1 MQKRNRLSSG
11 TCSAIKVCWS
21 PINVFICW
29 MAQERWRL
37 QRCKENS
44 IYVVL
49 SSQATRL
56 WIRRPGFESHLSE
69 WRWSTLPR
77 TNSFFG
83 SVEPLLFRTELK
95 IEFSGTHFFVSFEFL
110 LHSRK
115 RKELREKQHHCF
127 LKTTVGRK
135 VSANTVVVGTV
146 TSVETSPSSSFFFFV
161 LLFSFFLFLS
171 SYFFLSL
178 STYFFL
184 SLSSS
189 FFFLILSP
197 SYQKNFRWRGCESLQ
212 SGRPE
217 FRIYLFLHK
226 K

>member
-1 MQKRNRLSSG
+1 MTRSALKWKFLVVQKRNRLSSG

-37 QRCKENS
+37 QRCKDNS

-95 IEFSGTHFFVSFEFL
+95 LEFSGTHFFVSFEFL

-146 TSVETSPSSSFFFFV
+146 TSVETSPSSSFF
-161 LLFSFFLFLS
+161 LLHLSFFLPFSFSKS
-171 SYFFLSL
+171 SKEFPMTRLREPSIRLTRIPHLPFF
-178 STYFFL
+178 T
-184 SLSSS
+184 
-189 FFFLILSP
+189 
-197 SYQKNFRWRGCESLQ
+197 
-212 SGRPE
+212 
-217 FRIYLFLHK
+217 
-226 K
+226 